1 MDRQPGAYGQNE
13 LQLTMDA
20 AHTAMAVYEWRLEG
34 DNNGDDQVDLLD
46 LIYVRDKLYT
56 RCGE

>member
-1 MDRQPGAYGQNE
+1 
-13 LQLTMDA
+13 
-20 AHTAMAVYEWRLEG
+20 MAVYEWRLEG